1 MVTDKQQLNIR
12 IGAIGKKLRLRRAV
26 HVTGYQRVICADR
39 RQHDHTAVLP
49 ACTRLRVQAHRNAPR
64 RERLLHIHAHNRRA
78 VLRGKGENIAQGR
91 FGRVRLCRDRKR
103 PHRQPVHQAQHAVN
117 MVIMR
122 MREHKQIQTAVP
134 LRKQLVRS
142 DVARILHGG
151 AAAAIDHHAAAPARK
166 DDALPLTDVE
176 RRDC

>member
-1 MVTDKQQLNIR
+1 
-12 IGAIGKKLRLRRAV
+12 
-26 HVTGYQRVICADR
+26 
-39 RQHDHTAVLP
+39 
-49 ACTRLRVQAHRNAPR
+49 
-64 RERLLHIHAHNRRA
+64 
-78 VLRGKGENIAQGR
+78 
-91 FGRVRLCRDRKR
+91 
-103 PHRQPVHQAQHAVN
+103 
-117 MVIMR
+117 MR

-142 DVARILHGG
+142 DVPRILHGG